1 VSKRSFLGVDL
12 NESTKL
18 SVVLV
23 SDDQMLCDGLRA
35 LFSQDSTIEVIGETT
50 DGPKAQERVRD
61 LKPDLVVTDIA
72 SWAAGGMETIRG
84 IVGTCP
90 DTKIMVIS
98 PFCSKAFIT
107 QVLSAGA
114 HGYIARQNGFDELL
128 QGIKTLSS
136 GAAFLCSRAREV
148 VLGDYATTRN
158 SGKPDEAALSER
170 EATIL
175 QLLAE
180 GQTSKQIGLALD
192 ISSKTVDASRR
203 RLMKKLEVESLADLV
218 KCAIVLGLT
227 TLAPQRPSGPAPKA

>member
-1 VSKRSFLGVDL
+1 M
-12 NESTKL
+12 
-18 SVVLV
+18 LV
-23 SDDQMLCDGLRA
+23 SDDQMLCDGLKA

-72 SWAAGGMETIRG
+72 SWAAGGIETIRG

-90 DTKIMVIS
+90 DTRIMVIS

-107 QVLSAGA
+107 QVLNAGA

-128 QGIKTLSS
+128 QGIKILSS

-148 VLGDYATTRN
+148 VLQDYATVRN
-158 SGKPDEAALSER
+158 AGGADETVLSER
-170 EATIL
+170 ETTIL

-203 RLMKKLEVESLADLV
+203 RLMKKLDVQSLAELV
-218 KCAIVLGLT
+218 KCAIVMGLT
-227 TLAPQRPSGPAPKA
+227 TVAPQRSRANDPPPTSQASPST